1 MHFRRSKT
9 AQNSRLGSVQF
20 SVHLG
25 GNSCGPVLLLGDRSF
40 FKDDLCFL
48 RISVLVNWS
57 HISIHWT
64 SHSILPTYHFSHSY
78 LKYWAFGPKNCIHT
92 SIFVLYI
99 NVFLVHLISWF
110 TIKRN
115 WCMFCVVQFIGR
127 YCIRSS
133 LSENNMYILTD
144 FPLWYNDLL
153 NNISLTSEL
162 SLNVRNDLW
171 AAVSGVM
178 SAEYDIRALRT
189 LPRTIT
195 TRIAQLN
202 LDFAYEKE
210 DILWHNWSDAA
221 RYWK

>member
-1 MHFRRSKT
+1 MS
-9 AQNSRLGSVQF
+9 
-20 SVHLG
+20 
-25 GNSCGPVLLLGDRSF
+25 LGDPSF

-48 RISVLVNWS
+48 RISVLVKNWS

-64 SHSILPTYHFSHSY
+64 FHAILSIYYFSVVVQSIGHLGQKTMYSY
-78 LKYWAFGPKNCIHT
+78 
-92 SIFVLYI
+92 
-99 NVFLVHLISWF
+99 FLIHLIF
-110 TIKRN
+110 IIKRN
-115 WCMFCVVQFIGR
+115 WCKFCVVQFTGR
-127 YCIRSS
+127 YCIRSP

-210 DILWHNWSDAA
+210 DILWHNWSDPA